1 MLFSF
6 RGAKL
11 CYLNF
16 PNKWLLLIMVKID
29 LLVIFF
35 DEKFLK
41 TAEKSNKYKI
51 DLSKITQIGTKA
63 LKLYLRCT

>member
-1 MLFSF
+1 
-6 RGAKL
+6 
-11 CYLNF
+11 
-16 PNKWLLLIMVKID
+16 MVKID